1 MVLFEGT
8 EERESGDVLKEMTNV
23 DVAVKD
29 VSFLFFVFMLVYTC
43 VFKPLFV
50 SVLLVPFLTFIT
62 HPKKKKKLFGRM
74 MKRRLQ
80 CVNHAGEN
88 DLVGSQGPNEETILE

>member
-1 MVLFEGT
+1 
-8 EERESGDVLKEMTNV
+8 
-23 DVAVKD
+23 
-29 VSFLFFVFMLVYTC
+29 MLVYMC
-43 VFKPLFV
+43 VLKSLFV

-62 HPKKKKKLFGRM
+62 HPKKKKLFGRM